1 MAEQE
6 KMIQH
11 LFDTGFTVPVD
22 LTLDEAAPTYLFCC
36 SRPLIF
42 AFYTDMKMISV
53 VRIAEKESLTE
64 GGDLIFLVE
73 KNRNVPKL
81 QRPCDNLLVAGV
93 GGARGLAA
101 GDTGSLTD
109 AAAAAFISGN
119 PIQVVSSSLS
129 QVTTLNHQPLFDQF
143 AGYLR
148 GISNL

>member
-22 LTLDEAAPTYLFCC
+22 LTLDEAAATYLFCC

-73 KNRNVPKL
+73 KNRNVVCCYHL
-81 QRPCDNLLVAGV
+81 H
-93 GGARGLAA
+93 
-101 GDTGSLTD
+101 
-109 AAAAAFISGN
+109 
-119 PIQVVSSSLS
+119 SS
-129 QVTTLNHQPLFDQF
+129 
-143 AGYLR
+143 
-148 GISNL
+148 I

>member
-22 LTLDEAAPTYLFCC
+22 LTLDEAAATYLFCC

-73 KNRNVPKL
+73 KNRNVLMGSWLSCKSPNSKGPVIICWSPVL
-81 QRPCDNLLVAGV
+81 VVLGDSPPVTLDHSLMLL
-93 GGARGLAA
+93 L
-101 GDTGSLTD
+101 LP
-109 AAAAAFISGN
+109 FISGN

-129 QVTTLNHQPLFDQF
+129 Q
-143 AGYLR
+143 
-148 GISNL
+148 